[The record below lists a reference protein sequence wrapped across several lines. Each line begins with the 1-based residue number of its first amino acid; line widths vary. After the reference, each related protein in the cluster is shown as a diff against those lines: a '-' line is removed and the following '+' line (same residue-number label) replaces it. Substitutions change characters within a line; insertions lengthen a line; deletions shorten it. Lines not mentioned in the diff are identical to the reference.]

1 MYPVIP
7 LFPDLV
13 SVVQFEGLNL
23 TQKVVE
29 CLGAEPRRLWFVGAL
44 RARQE
49 GRDERR
55 RTAEN

>member
-1 MYPVIP
+1 MYPVVP
-7 LFPDLV
+7 LLPDLV

-23 TQKVVE
+23 TQKMVE
-29 CLGAEPRRLWFVGAL
+29 CLGAEPRRLWFVRAL

-49 GRDERR
+49 GRNECR